1 MLEELAREQ
10 DEAATDSLA
19 DAIETLRSADPDN
32 PWLPPALV
40 MCAYYLSD
48 DDAATAIELCERAAA
63 TAREQ
68 GELQAELAAL
78 DALSWSQANLG
89 RFDDAI
95 ETLQNGVRLSR
106 DTAPDWASML
116 GGSLSWYLWSQGR
129 YPAAVEAARAAMH
142 YIRRPQVAWERTA
155 WLAESLAEA
164 LISLGDWDE
173 AKRVL
178 DDAVGVPLAGQ
189 AAVTVHCLTG
199 LLAVRRGD
207 VAAAREHLAVAR
219 RHTPPQEDA
228 LLSQR
233 LPPRWLSAEI
243 AASER
248 DLDTVRST
256 LAPLWES
263 PHPEVVS
270 ESIWRP
276 MLLLARLEADDATL
290 GGTRRAADPASWTA
304 LDQVT
309 ERLHRLGPTGRPGGA
324 SSRRSGHARTES
336 TTFGRW
342 EAVVD
347 AWTALGQKPEQ
358 GYALARAAECH
369 ARSGDRAT
377 AVELLTAAGAIAAAG
392 RCAPG
397 DRGGR
402 VVAPVAARREVFDA
416 APASGRQRSRRL
428 TDPSR
433 GRGAGP
439 GRGGTRQR
447 RRRAETRDLVEDR
460 ECSRVQHPGE
470 AGSQQSHAGSQHGVA
485 ARADHDRAGG
495 LELTGSTTPR
505 TDAVRL
511 YANAVSA

>member
-1 MLEELAREQ
+1 
-10 DEAATDSLA
+10 
-19 DAIETLRSADPDN
+19 
-32 PWLPPALV
+32 
-40 MCAYYLSD
+40 
-48 DDAATAIELCERAAA
+48 
-63 TAREQ
+63 
-68 GELQAELAAL
+68 
-78 DALSWSQANLG
+78 
-89 RFDDAI
+89 
-95 ETLQNGVRLSR
+95 
-106 DTAPDWASML
+106 ML

-129 YPAAVEAARAAMH
+129 YPAAVEAARAAMR

-164 LISLGDWDE
+164 LISLGEWDE

-207 VAAAREHLAVAR
+207 VAAAREHLEVAR

-233 LPPRWLSAEI
+233 LPPRWLAAEI

-290 GGTRRAADPASWTA
+290 GGPGSTADPASWTA

-309 ERLHRLGPTGRPGGA
+309 ERLHRLGPTGEAWRCQLA
-324 SSRRSGHARTES
+324 AERSRANGEHDLRA
-336 TTFGRW
+336 W

-369 ARSGDRAT
+369 ARAGDRAT
-377 AVELLTAAGAIAAAG
+377 AVELLTSAGAIAEQLG
-392 RCAPG
+392 
-397 DRGGR
+397 
-402 VVAPVAARREVFDA
+402 A
-416 APASGRQRSRRL
+416 APLATEVAGLSRRL
-428 TDPSR
+428 RLGVKSSMPHQRQDGN
-433 GRGAGP
+433 GRVGSLTPREVEVLALV
-439 GRGGTRQR
+439 
-447 RRRAETRDLVEDR
+447 AEGLDN
-460 ECSRVQHPGE
+460 
-470 AGSQQSHAGSQHGVA
+470 AGVA
-485 ARADHDRAGG
+485 QRLVISSKTASVHVSNILAKLGASSRTQAASMALRQG
-495 LELTGSTTPR
+495 LITIEPEDS
-505 TDAVRL
+505 
-511 YANAVSA
+511 N